1 MAGNDKSEKE
11 ILKEILIELKILNQ
25 QIANLCRTVEGLAD
39 EVRTYVTSQT
49 IGKTRGIDTI

>member
-11 ILKEILIELKILNQ
+11 VLKEILIELKILNQ

-39 EVRTYVTSQT
+39 EVRIYVTSQT